1 MKGLMAYRLQKCCLV
16 SLCLLWVLCVDI
28 SLSQARDPQ
37 IDKCY
42 SYYEQILDIQDRRKM
57 FQDGLDVLFDLYAQ
71 GKLSK
76 NELDNTVA
84 LWHTVETS
92 LRAEVT
98 SLYDIAY
105 TEGCFDESLRTK
117 TRDAPEI

>member
-1 MKGLMAYRLQKCCLV
+1 MKGLMAYKLQKCCLV
-16 SLCLLWVLCVDI
+16 SLCLLSVLCVDI

-37 IDKCY
+37 LDKCY

-98 SLYDIAY
+98 SLYDTAY
-105 TEGCFDESLRTK
+105 TEGCFDESLGTK
-117 TRDAPEI
+117 TRNAP